1 MRAATFVAAIAL
13 LAACGQA
20 AAEPASTTLA
30 PSTTSSAPTTLAPA
44 TTVATP
50 ATTSTAATTGGA
62 VPSARERGR
71 LVIHAVGDVNFDLGH
86 NAIFGHTGY
95 ESPWAGLRGIF
106 QRDHLTIV
114 NLECSP
120 STLGSPIEKEWQFR
134 CPLAALAPMRAA
146 GVDVASLANNHA
158 GDMGKTAL
166 VEGRQNLS
174 AHGIHPVGAG
184 SDLVEANL
192 PAIFEIE
199 GWRVAVV
206 GFSGI
211 SGGGAWFAGPG
222 RPGVAPATVDNVT
235 AAIAAAAAQA
245 DVVIATVH
253 WGVELTAQ
261 PTSGDRMRA
270 RAMIAAGA
278 DAIVG
283 HHPHRLQPLEV
294 IDGVPV
300 FWSMGNFVWP
310 SLGPIIATTGVAE
323 IVIEPDGSVVG
334 RLIPA
339 YILSHGHPELRGSP
353 DPSLL
358 PDRSAVE

>member
-1 MRAATFVAAIAL
+1 MRAATFVVATAL
-13 LAACGQA
+13 LAACVQA

-30 PSTTSSAPTTLAPA
+30 PTTSSAPTTLAPS
-44 TTVATP
+44 TTVITP
-50 ATTSTAATTGGA
+50 ATTTTTTTTAGVVTS
-62 VPSARERGR
+62 PPPRGR
-71 LVIHAVGDVNFDLGH
+71 LVIHAVGDVNFDGGH

-95 ESPWAGLRGIF
+95 DSPWAGLRGIF
-106 QRDHLTIV
+106 QRDHLSIV

-120 STLGSPIEKEWQFR
+120 SALGSPIEKEWQFR
-134 CPLAALAPMRAA
+134 CPVAALGPMRAA

-158 GDMGKTAL
+158 GDMGRAAL
-166 VEGRQNLS
+166 VDGRQNLS

-235 AAIAAAAAQA
+235 AAITAAAAQA

-270 RAMIAAGA
+270 QAMIAAGA

-310 SLGPIIATTGVAE
+310 SLGPIISTTGVAE

-339 YILSHGHPELRGSP
+339 YIVLHGHPELRGSP

-358 PDRSAVE
+358 PDRSAVD